1 MNRRL
6 QRAMFALAM
15 AMASAAPA
23 IAAEE
28 GGGGGG
34 DVAFTPVGWLFRG
47 INFVILLWAGY
58 HLVVR
63 KWEVPQRLR
72 ARAERIVGAIEES
85 RQVKEAADRV
95 LQDSQRRLAGL
106 DQEIAALRTGARN
119 DAAAETE
126 RIRVAT
132 QEEEAKIERAADAEI
147 VAAER
152 ATRIELKAMVAQLA
166 VQRAEALLQ
175 DQVTPER
182 QAALLRGFVQNLGS
196 AN

>member
-6 QRAMFALAM
+6 QRAMCALVVT
-15 AMASAAPA
+15 MASAAPVF
-23 IAAEE
+23 AAEE

-34 DVAFTPVGWLFRG
+34 DVAFTPAGWLFRG
-47 INFVILLWAGY
+47 INFAILLFLGY
-58 HLVVR
+58 RMLR
-63 KWEVPQRLR
+63 KAPQWFRNR
-72 ARAERIVGAIEES
+72 AAKIVGAIEES
-85 RQVKEAADRV
+85 RQAKEEADR
-95 LQDSQRRLAGL
+95 LLEDSERRLAAL

-132 QEEEAKIERAADAEI
+132 KEEEAKIERAADAEI

-152 ATRIELKAMVAQLA
+152 ATRMELKAMVAQLA
-166 VQRAEALLQ
+166 VQRAEGLLR

-182 QAALLRGFVQNLGS
+182 QTALLRGFVQNLGS

>member
-6 QRAMFALAM
+6 QRAMFFLVVAIA
-15 AMASAAPA
+15 AAAPA
-23 IAAEE
+23 FAAEE

-47 INFVILLWAGY
+47 INFAILLFLGY
-58 HLVVR
+58 RMLR
-63 KWEVPQRLR
+63 KAPQWFRNS
-72 ARAERIVGAIEES
+72 AARIVSAIEES
-85 RQVKEAADRV
+85 RQVKEEADRV
-95 LQDSQRRLAGL
+95 LQDAQRRLAGL

-152 ATRIELKAMVAQLA
+152 ATRMELKAMAAQLA